1 MKIRFTKGF
10 TLIELMIV
18 VAIVGILAAIAYP
31 SYQEQVRSSRRAECG
46 GALMGLANA
55 MERHFTTNNSY
66 LGAGTT
72 GGNTGAPIPAVYN
85 ATCPLDGGTATYNL
99 TINAATQ
106 TTYTLFAAPIAGAAQ
121 AGDKC
126 GTFTLTSI
134 GAKNITGQHAGI
146 TPNDCW

>member
-18 VAIVGILAAIAYP
+18 VAIVGILAGIAYP

-72 GGNTGAPIPAVYN
+72 AGNTGTPTIYNTQCPI
-85 ATCPLDGGTATYNL
+85 DGGTATYDL
-99 TINAATQ
+99 TINTVTQ
-106 TTYTLFAAPIAGAAQ
+106 TTYTLYASPIAGAPQ

-134 GAKNITGQHAGI
+134 GVRSLTGQHSGI

>member
-66 LGAGTT
+66 LGAGTPA
-72 GGNTGAPIPAVYN
+72 GGDTGAPTIYN
-85 ATCPLDGGTATYNL
+85 AQCPVDGGTPTYNL
-99 TINAATQ
+99 TIDAVTQ
-106 TTYTLFAAPIAGAAQ
+106 TTYTLFATPVAGGPQ

-134 GAKNITGQHAGI
+134 GVRSLTGQNSGI